1 MVFCHCEI
9 LANAAADMGLKGAA
23 QNNENSERLPVLSRV
38 TYSIINKNFLWHAG
52 NQQAMSPYL
61 Q

>member
-9 LANAAADMGLKGAA
+9 LANEAADMGLKGAA

-38 TYSIINKNFLWHAG
+38 TYSIMNKNFL
-52 NQQAMSPYL
+52 
-61 Q
+61 